1 MFEEQ
6 SDKLIIRVIFSF
18 LIIGII
24 VLYKYAHRFLYPSA
38 KEQLFKK
45 FYPSVNSAD
54 TLHLIS
60 RILGFSI
67 IFTYLN
73 INLSNGMLLAVADTV
88 FQGILILV
96 LYLVSLFVGESIT
109 LYNFTYED
117 EISKRKNLSYG
128 VVSFSLSISI
138 ALILRVVL
146 ETSNHSL
153 ILLLFLWLFSI
164 VLFGFCIKLFK
175 YFSPLSFNKLMTQK
189 NMALA
194 FSFSGFVIGCALL
207 INSSMS
213 RLIYTIPEYI
223 QLVFLKILLTMILF
237 PVFLMGIKK
246 VFLLQDESKD
256 SSRIMI
262 NSDNPELGYGIYEG
276 SLFLAS
282 AMLTVVVSGQIM
294 FGVFYPIY

>member
-6 SDKLIIRVIFSF
+6 SDKLIIRIIFC
-18 LIIGII
+18 LIIIGILI
-24 VLYKYAHRFLYPSA
+24 VYKYAHRFLYPSA

-73 INLSNGMLLAVADTV
+73 INLSNGMLLAVADTI
-88 FQGILILV
+88 FQGLLILV
-96 LYLVSLFVGESIT
+96 LYLVSLFIGESIT

-146 ETSNHSL
+146 DTSNHSL
-153 ILLLFLWLFSI
+153 ILLLFLWLFAI
-164 VLFGFCIKLFK
+164 VLFGFCIKLYK
-175 YFSPLSFNKLMTQK
+175 YFSKLSFNKLVTQK

-194 FSFSGFVIGCALL
+194 FSFSGYILGSALL

-213 RLIYTIPEYI
+213 RLIYTIPDYM
-223 QLVFLKILLTMILF
+223 QLVFLKILLTLILF
-237 PVFLMGIKK
+237 PLFLYGIKR
-246 VFLLQDESKD
+246 VFLLQDESKAGETVL
-256 SSRIMI
+256 
-262 NSDNPELGYGIYEG
+262 NPDNPEIGYGIYEG
-276 SLFLAS
+276 SLFLSTAL
-282 AMLTVVVSGQIM
+282 LTVVVSGQIL
-294 FGVFYPIY
+294 FGVFYPVY